1 MNISDLL
8 SGNLGQQVIDGISQQ
23 VGTSKEDTSS
33 VVNSATP
40 VLLGMLKNN
49 ASSKEGAA
57 GILSALNE
65 HDGGILD
72 NLGGFLNSGNTTDGE
87 NILGHILGDKKQAV
101 ENQLSRTTGVSNAN
115 VSKIIAMLAPIV
127 MGQLGKQAGSGNVSS
142 EGGINDL
149 LGNLIGGGNS
159 SGLAGNILG
168 SVLGGGNKKSGGGLG
183 DMIGGILGK
192 K

>member
-8 SGNLGQQVIDGISQQ
+8 SGGLGQQVIDGISQQ
-23 VGTSKEDTSS
+23 AGTSKEETSS

-57 GILSALNE
+57 GILGALNQ
-65 HDGGILD
+65 HDGSILD
-72 NLGGFLNSGNTTDGE
+72 NLGGFLNSGNTADGE
-87 NILGHILGDKKQAV
+87 NILSHILGNKKGAV
-101 ENQLSRTTGVSNAN
+101 ENQLSRTTGVSNAG
-115 VSKIIAMLAPIV
+115 VSKILALLAPIV
-127 MGQLGKQAGSGNVSS
+127 MGQLGKQARSGNVST
-142 EGGINDL
+142 EGGLNDM

-168 SVLGGGNKKSGGGLG
+168 SVLGGNKKSGGGIG

>member
-1 MNISDLL
+1 MDISDLL
-8 SGNLGQQVIDGISQQ
+8 SGNLGKQVIDGISQQ
-23 VGTSKEDTSS
+23 VGTSEEETSS

-49 ASSKEGAA
+49 ASSAEGAA
-57 GILSALNE
+57 GILGALKQ
-65 HDGGILD
+65 HDGGILE
-72 NLGGFLNSGNTTDGE
+72 NLGGFLNAGNTTDGE
-87 NILGHILGDKKQAV
+87 NILNHILGNKKEAV
-101 ENQLSRTTGVSNAN
+101 ENQLSRKTGVSTAG
-115 VSKIIAMLAPIV
+115 VAKILALLAPIV

-142 EGGINDL
+142 EGGINNL
-149 LGNLIGGGNS
+149 LGDLIGGGNS

-168 SVLGGGNKKSGGGLG
+168 SILGGGNKKSGGLG